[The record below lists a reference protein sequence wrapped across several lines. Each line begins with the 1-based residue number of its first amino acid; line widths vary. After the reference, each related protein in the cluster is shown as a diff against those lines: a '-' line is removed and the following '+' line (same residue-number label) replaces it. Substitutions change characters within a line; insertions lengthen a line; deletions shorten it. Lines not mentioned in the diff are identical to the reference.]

1 MNRRQLL
8 SMAGLAA
15 TVALVREP
23 AGDEAWRC
31 VICRTVQPVPP
42 TVTAAMVDTTTMQL
56 YGRRECPRCGGGL
69 WVKCR
74 DVR

>member
-8 SMAGLAA
+8 SLSGLAA
-15 TVALVREP
+15 VVALVRPPVEG
-23 AGDEAWRC
+23 AAWRC
-31 VICRTVQPVPP
+31 VMCHTLQPSLPP
-42 TVTAAMVDTTTMQL
+42 DTAAMLDTTTGAL
-56 YGRRECPRCGGGL
+56 YGRRECPSCGGGL